1 MHVKKTK
8 QNALVLVLDEN
19 MCSERSM
26 GSVTSLPF
34 EEIMT
39 DRAGQPTNQQT
50 DGQVEVTLPISYV

>member
-8 QNALVLVLDEN
+8 QNELVLVLDEN
-19 MCSERSM
+19 TCSERSM

-34 EEIMT
+34 EKIMT

-50 DGQVEVTLPISYV
+50 DEQVEVTLPISYV